1 MKMIKVTP
9 DSRINDL
16 VSDDVQLWRF
26 PWESLVSKTREGFF
40 FFFPLISASSRD
52 WAEQVQISSPL
63 APCLHFPECPC
74 WRSGFHHPTSSV
86 NPSSCSSNVKV
97 INGHNPS
104 SRRLEEMRLQKCT
117 FMTCGSS
124 VGCWQG
130 WGVLI
135 RGVGRKKKKAL
146 YEELISCLHY
156 EALGCSFSMQEVGV
170 KIRAGKEMDI
180 RTC

>member
-1 MKMIKVTP
+1 MIKVTP
-9 DSRINDL
+9 DSRSKDL
-16 VSDDVQLWRF
+16 VCDVQGVDQLWRSE
-26 PWESLVSKTREGFF
+26 WESLVSKPREGLSS
-40 FFFPLISASSRD
+40 PISASNRHWTEKSR
-52 WAEQVQISSPL
+52 IISPL
-63 APCLHFPECPC
+63 VCACIFQSALPEGQGYTIQQGP
-74 WRSGFHHPTSSV
+74 V

-97 INGHNPS
+97 INGYNPS

-124 VGCWQG
+124 AGCWQG

-135 RGVGRKKKKAL
+135 RGVGRGEKKAL

-156 EALGCSFSMQEVGV
+156 EVLGCSFSMQEVGV
-170 KIRAGKEMDI
+170 KIRAGKEMDT